1 MKNKALYTLIVSA
14 LLTACTSEPTTPK
27 PKGYFRIGVP
37 EFSYE
42 ALAEESNTNM
52 PYGFEINTAAQWET
66 NPRQELW
73 GDVYYPSLRSRIQL
87 TYKPVDGNLDT
98 LMMESQ
104 KLAFKHT
111 VKASGMGE
119 QQFINPEAKVYG
131 MLYQI
136 NGNAASPLQFYITD
150 STHHFLRGAVYF
162 FSTPNADSLQPAVD
176 FMKEDVI
183 HLIETAHWNE

>member
-1 MKNKALYTLIVSA
+1 MKSKILPYTLFIAIASLA
-14 LLTACTSEPTTPK
+14 MSCDNDPPTPK
-27 PKGYFRIGVP
+27 PQGYFRIGVP
-37 EFSYE
+37 TLEYS
-42 ALAEESNTNM
+42 ALDLGL
-52 PYGFEINTAAQWET
+52 PYGFEINQSALWEP
-66 NPRQELW
+66 NPRNPLW
-73 GDVYYPSLRSRIQL
+73 GDVYYKGLRSRIQL
-87 TYKPVDGNLDT
+87 TYKPVANNLDT

-119 QQFINPEAKVYG
+119 QQFSNPESRVYG

-150 STHHFLRGAVYF
+150 STNHFLRGAVYF
-162 FSTPNADSLQPAVD
+162 FSTPNADSLAPAVD
-176 FMKEDVI
+176 FMREDVI